1 MILKRLSILNYRN
14 LRAAD
19 LQFSPHVNCLVGS
32 NGMGK
37 SNVLDAIHYLAF
49 CRGFASAQDGM
60 NVHHEADCFLLEGN
74 FERETSVP
82 MQVCCALKRGSRKR
96 LKVDGKDVKRLSEHI
111 GRIPLV
117 MIAPADSELITGGS
131 ESRRHFMD
139 VVIMQYNPSYL
150 EALMRYERAL
160 KQRNVLLKQEDA
172 PDDGVMEVLEEM
184 MSDAAAVIC
193 RERSAFVAEFQPL
206 FGDLYGRLSGQE
218 GEVVEIA
225 YESHSSRGELKPQ
238 LAGWRERERI
248 VGYTLHGPHKDDL
261 LFTLGGYGVKRE
273 ASQGQQKTFFIALK
287 LAQYTFLKQ
296 KGEQRAPL
304 LLLDD
309 IFDKLDVHRVAN
321 IVQYVSSA
329 DFGQIFITDTS
340 RDHLNGIL
348 AATERSFKLFEVE
361 NGEVRSLEFT

>member
-14 LRAAD
+14 LRAVD

-49 CRGFASAQDGM
+49 CRGFASAQDSL
-60 NVHHEADCFLLEGN
+60 NVFHEADSFFLDSI
-74 FERETSVP
+74 FERETGVP
-82 MQVCCALKRGSRKR
+82 LQVCCALKRGGRKR
-96 LKVDGKDVKRLSEHI
+96 LKENGKDVKRLSEHV

-117 MIAPADSELITGGS
+117 MIAPTDSELITGGS
-131 ESRRHFMD
+131 DARRHFMD
-139 VVIMQYNPSYL
+139 VVIMQYNSSYL

-160 KQRNVLLKQEDA
+160 KQRNALLKQENA
-172 PDDGVMEVLEEM
+172 PDDAVMEVLEEM
-184 MSDAAAVIC
+184 MSDAASVIY
-193 RERSAFVAEFQPL
+193 RERQAFVADFQPL
-206 FGDLYGRLSGQE
+206 FEDLYGRLSGKE
-218 GEVVEIA
+218 GELVEVT
-225 YESHSSRGELKPQ
+225 YDSHSSRGELKPL

-287 LAQYTFLKQ
+287 LAQYTFLRQ
-296 KGEQRAPL
+296 KGEQRSPL

-309 IFDKLDVHRVAN
+309 IFDKLDADRVAN

-329 DFGQIFITDTS
+329 EFGQIFITDTS

-348 AATERSFKLFEVE
+348 SASKRCFKLFEVE
-361 NGEVRSLEFT
+361 NGEVRSLEVL